1 MRTLWVYLRKPEE
14 KLGTQFSM
22 FPDTVLTAR
31 LPVIKRR
38 VCFEWLLR
46 RQLKERIHYYNSWAE
61 TDASLQPG
69 FRYFYPFGVEALSA
83 SLSLLC
89 PILDIQDT
97 GFYNF
102 YSYVIKFTV
111 VDFALVLANLPLWSW
126 TFEHWCDEIEMNV
139 CFTPEESLVA
149 FHLQ

>member
-1 MRTLWVYLRKPEE
+1 MRTLWACLRKAQE
-14 KLGTQFSM
+14 KRRTQFSV
-22 FPDTVLTAR
+22 FPDAVLTAR

-38 VCFEWLLR
+38 VRFEWLLR

-69 FRYFYPFGVEALSA
+69 IRYFYPFGVGALPT
-83 SLSLLC
+83 SLSLLL

-97 GFYNF
+97 GFYDS

-111 VDFALVLANLPLWSW
+111 VDFALVLAKLLLWNW
-126 TFEHWCDEIEMNV
+126 TFEHWCDEIQMNV
-139 CFTPEESLVA
+139 CFPPKESPVA
-149 FHLQ
+149 LHLQ